1 MLGIDKSKLN
11 NLTINYIDIDK
22 FRSNDNVTLATLPPL
37 ATGYLIPTAND
48 DYLNVSYLGITD
60 EALFDKLQ
68 VGIKKNKGA
77 INPYALLEIT
87 IADSTNNNLI
97 PYSVS
102 DYYSRLER
110 ITQYLEQR
118 YGLYIS
124 YQDATF
130 SELELNIT
138 QKMNESMTAYY
149 HILSLMLNNAPKR
162 YKTRAL
168 YTSANGS
175 LTGLTASNNSTQLKI
190 YDKTHQLDTCFK
202 IKVNGEYMRI
212 EYTLK
217 NSQRIKRALGT
228 TLLSEIT
235 DNQIAQFLHTEI
247 EKDLINPLMAH
258 IDYSDK
264 ELRKLYKHIRSTT
277 KRGYI
282 KDFILK
288 ALSKPLNPQ
297 GDQFLLFD
305 IQQIKN
311 IVSASDK
318 KSKARNIRLIDSLTE
333 EHHRFQN
340 NYEKL
345 HEIIDKFTK

>member
-11 NLTINYIDIDK
+11 NITINYIDIDK
-22 FRSNDNVTLATLPPL
+22 FRSNDNVTVATLPPQ
-37 ATGYLIPTAND
+37 AHGYLIPTDD
-48 DYLNVSYLGITD
+48 DYINVSYLGITD

-68 VGIKKNKGA
+68 VGIKKNKGS

-87 IADSTNNNLI
+87 IADNTNNNLI

-102 DYYSRLER
+102 DYHSRLER
-110 ITQYLEQR
+110 IAQYLEQR
-118 YGLYIS
+118 YGLYVT
-124 YQDATF
+124 YENATF
-130 SELELNIT
+130 SELELNVT
-138 QKMNESMTAYY
+138 QKMHDSMTAYY

-168 YTSANGS
+168 YTSSNGS

-228 TLLSEIT
+228 TSLSEIT
-235 DNQIAQFLHTEI
+235 DNKIKQFLHTEI
-247 EKDLINPLMAH
+247 EKDLISPLMAH
-258 IDYSDK
+258 IEYSNK
-264 ELRKLYKHIRSTT
+264 ELKKLYRQVKSTT

-282 KDFILK
+282 KEFTLK
-288 ALSKPLNPQ
+288 ALSKPLNTQ

-305 IQQIKN
+305 IQQIKD
-311 IVSASDK
+311 IATASDK
-318 KSKARNIRLIDSLTE
+318 NNKARSIKLIDSLTE
-333 EHHRFQN
+333 DHSRFQN
-340 NYEKL
+340 NFEKL
-345 HEIIDKFTK
+345 NEIINKFTK